1 MRIKIRLSLSSEY
14 GFVTLKQ
21 IEVKRLFRI
30 IYSKQFVIGVGIIGF
45 ALLLNRY
52 SLLFDFFFGLL
63 LSAGT
68 MLVLAGLLSK
78 FRVMNKLRV
87 IKGKYL
93 NRFAR

>member
-1 MRIKIRLSLSSEY
+1 M
-14 GFVTLKQ
+14 
-21 IEVKRLFRI
+21 KRLFRI
-30 IYSKQFVIGVGIIGF
+30 IYSKQFVIGIGIIGF

-68 MLVLAGLLSK
+68 MLLSAGTMLVLAGLLSK
-78 FRVMNKLRV
+78 FRVMDKLRV

-93 NRFAR
+93 SRFAR